1 LDSFEGQISL
11 SDILNVDIAFLKEL
25 YTSRNKLIE
34 AKIKAKEDA
43 LNNAAS
49 SSSDSDGY
57 Y

>member
-49 SSSDSDGY
+49 SSNDSDGY